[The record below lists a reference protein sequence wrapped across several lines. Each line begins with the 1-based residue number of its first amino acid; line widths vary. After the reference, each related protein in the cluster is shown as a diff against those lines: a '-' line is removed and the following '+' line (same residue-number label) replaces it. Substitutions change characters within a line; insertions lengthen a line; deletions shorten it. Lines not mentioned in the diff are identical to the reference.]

1 MSGSVGLS
9 QSTVAEEVLA
19 ILRCLSCRGALD
31 AREDELVCS
40 GCGRKYPRVDGV
52 FRFVDA
58 QQYTGSFGF
67 QWHVHARTQLD
78 TAENKR
84 SENDFR
90 ERTGFRPEDLAGKLV
105 LDVGCGMGRFAE
117 VATRWGA
124 HVVGIDLSLASEVAA
139 KNLADRSAS
148 IFQADVFKL
157 PFAPESFDYIY
168 SIGVLHHTPDCEQ
181 AFKALPKLLKPG
193 GRIAI
198 WLYSSYN
205 PWYRMSDVYRKWT
218 RRMAPERLHRLCKVV
233 VPPVWGPF
241 GSEEGSAGRETCQ
254 QRTGVGNPDVT

>member
-78 TAENKR
+78 TAR
-84 SENDFR
+84 SSAISIAARVQATNSMWAGAALTRAWPTWPPAPVTRILTGSTPRRGSPRPPCPWRPARSRRSVPDNSARRHGCANCRR
-90 ERTGFRPEDLAGKLV
+90 EKEHGKHHEIHRAGKIFDLANV
-105 LDVGCGMGRFAE
+105 
-117 VATRWGA
+117 
-124 HVVGIDLSLASEVAA
+124 
-139 KNLADRSAS
+139 
-148 IFQADVFKL
+148 
-157 PFAPESFDYIY
+157 
-168 SIGVLHHTPDCEQ
+168 
-181 AFKALPKLLKPG
+181 
-193 GRIAI
+193 
-198 WLYSSYN
+198 
-205 PWYRMSDVYRKWT
+205 
-218 RRMAPERLHRLCKVV
+218 HR
-233 VPPVWGPF
+233 
-241 GSEEGSAGRETCQ
+241 Q
-254 QRTGVGNPDVT
+254 Q